1 MKKIILLAGILFS
14 ILTQGYAVPKLSYL
28 LSMDEPHTH
37 YFDVEMRLSDL
48 DKREYLDIKMPV
60 WTPGSYLIREFAKNV
75 EGFSANDGKLRSEK
89 ISKNTWRVYTGS
101 TRDVRITYKVYAYE
115 LSVRTS
121 FLDAS
126 HGYVNGASVFM
137 YPDQLMDLP
146 SVLTIK
152 PYQGWTDIST
162 GLEPAKGNKLQ
173 FNVPNYDILVDSP
186 IEIGTQKI
194 LSFTAANIPHKV
206 AMYGEAN
213 YTTDRL
219 LNDMKKIAEEATTVV
234 GEHPCKDYTF
244 IVHNIVGGGGGL
256 EHLNSTTLQTSKTG
270 YQFEP
275 SYTGFLGL
283 VAHEYFHLWNVKRIR
298 PKALGPFDYENENY
312 THLLWVSEGFTSFYG
327 NYLLRRA
334 RLISPEQYLGM
345 LSNEINGVEGSP
357 GNRIQSV
364 AESSWDAWIKYYRP
378 NENSNNATIS
388 YYSKGSLLGNLL
400 NLDILQSTQGQK
412 SLDDVMRYL
421 WNEYYKKQKRGFTD
435 EEFQKAVETVIG
447 KKRDDFFR
455 NYVFGTGPID
465 YNAYFSGVGL
475 QLVDANKGK
484 NDPYLGAAI
493 TSTGGKLTVSSVTRG
508 SSSYQYGLNANDEI
522 IALNGIRITDDI
534 NRLIAGKNVGDKIRL
549 LVNRG
554 GELKELEIV
563 LKRNVNPNYR
573 LERLPNATAEQTA
586 LYKKWIRQ
594 E

>member
-1 MKKIILLAGILFS
+1 MKKIILLAGILFGV
-14 ILTQGYAVPKLSYL
+14 LTQAYAVPKLSYL

-60 WTPGSYLIREFAKNV
+60 WTPGSYLIREFARNV

-101 TRDVRITYKVYAYE
+101 IRDVRITYKVYAYE

-152 PYQGWTDIST
+152 PYQGWTEIST
-162 GLEPAKGNKLQ
+162 GLEPTKGNKLQ

-186 IEIGTQKI
+186 IEMGNQKI

-213 YTTDRL
+213 YTADRL
-219 LNDMKKIAEEATTVV
+219 LSDMKKIAEEATTVV
-234 GEHPCKDYTF
+234 GEHPCQDYTF
-244 IVHNIVGGGGGL
+244 IVHNLVGGGGGL

-275 SYTGFLGL
+275 GYTGFLGL

-455 NYVFGTGPID
+455 NYVFGTAPID
-465 YNAYFSGVGL
+465 YNGYFNGVGL

-484 NDPYLGAAI
+484 NDPYLGAAT
-493 TSTGGKLTVSSVTRG
+493 TSAGGKLTVSSVTRG

-522 IALNGIRITDDI
+522 IALNGLRITDDI

-586 LYKKWIRQ
+586 LYKKWIR
-594 E
+594 